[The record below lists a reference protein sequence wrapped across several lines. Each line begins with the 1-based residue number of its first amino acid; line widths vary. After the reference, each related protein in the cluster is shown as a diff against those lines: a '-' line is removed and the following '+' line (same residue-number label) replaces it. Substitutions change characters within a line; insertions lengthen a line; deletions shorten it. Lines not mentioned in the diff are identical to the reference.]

1 MSQINI
7 RARMAAQAKTAA
19 DYELP
24 ADQPDDRSAA
34 QIQQDIERVR
44 EEMTATVDELAD
56 ILAPEALLNNAKATA
71 AEKFDVVKDKLQE
84 LWCGARDGDVPSILA
99 LAGIALATR
108 FVLRRI
114 F

>member
-1 MSQINI
+1 ME
-7 RARMAAQAKTAA
+7 ARIAARAKTAA

-24 ADQPDDRSAA
+24 ADQEDDRSTE
-34 QIQQDIERVR
+34 QIQLDIERVR
-44 EEMTATVDELAD
+44 AEMTATVDELAA
-56 ILAPEALLNNAKATA
+56 ILDPEVLLDNAKTTAT
-71 AEKFDVVKDKLQE
+71 EKFDVVKSKLQE
-84 LWCGARDGDVPSILA
+84 LWYGARDGDVPSILA